1 MSAEVLPLYK
11 GMEVEEVEVAKIK
24 TKFRLRTPNDDKIK
38 EVATSIKLCGLINPI
53 TVTRELY
60 LLAGYHRWKAYEQLG
75 YKTIPAVIHDEDK
88 LKGELVEVEE
98 NLARNELNA
107 IEESEHLGRR
117 EEILTELGL
126 LMPFGGNQ
134 YSKGKSTIKERA
146 EQIGM
151 SERSYRNRKQIL
163 NIDEEVRD
171 LLKETE
177 YAKARKKTI

>member
-75 YKTIPAVIHDEDK
+75 YKPYPQSFTTKISLRVNW
-88 LKGELVEVEE
+88 L
-98 NLARNELNA
+98 R
-107 IEESEHLGRR
+107 
-117 EEILTELGL
+117 
-126 LMPFGGNQ
+126 
-134 YSKGKSTIKERA
+134 
-146 EQIGM
+146 
-151 SERSYRNRKQIL
+151 
-163 NIDEEVRD
+163 
-171 LLKETE
+171 
-177 YAKARKKTI
+177 

>member
-1 MSAEVLPLYK
+1 M
-11 GMEVEEVEVAKIK
+11 EVAKIK

-88 LKGELVEVEE
+88 AFKGELVEIEE

-134 YSKGKSTIKERA
+134 YSK
-146 EQIGM
+146 
-151 SERSYRNRKQIL
+151 
-163 NIDEEVRD
+163 
-171 LLKETE
+171 
-177 YAKARKKTI
+177 AKAQSKTVQNK